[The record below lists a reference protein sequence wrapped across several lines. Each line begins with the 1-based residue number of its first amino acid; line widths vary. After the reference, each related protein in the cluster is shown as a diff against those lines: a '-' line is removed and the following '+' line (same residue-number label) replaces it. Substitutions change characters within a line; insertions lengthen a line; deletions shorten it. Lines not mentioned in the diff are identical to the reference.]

1 MISLNAIVSRIESFA
16 ANHYFIK
23 TFSFGK
29 SADSLDIEKLGTY
42 PALYLVYNGADYG
55 EGTKTYNFELYLIDL
70 PGREEEIEEQRK
82 EAVSDSEQCL
92 EDILA
97 DIESGGNIFLFD
109 EDYNVENGSVLPVYA
124 THSNVLAGALLDI
137 SISVPYDRSACN
149 LPLDGVQPE
158 GGEFTYARR
167 GLLRMLT
174 INGATDVLSVNTIR
188 VPNGTLTDNG
198 NGDVT
203 LSISGAGGG
212 VSSVNEVEPDVN
224 GNIALDTDDIP
235 EGASNLYYTDARADA
250 RIAAASVTDLSD
262 VTSAGS
268 GAIITTSERTQI
280 GTNTSDI
287 AANAGAISTL
297 DGEAIKSVNSL
308 LPTAGNLALDTD
320 DIGEGG
326 TNLYYTDARVD
337 ARVAALD
344 LATESY
350 VNTQV
355 GNEESARIS
364 ADSVL
369 QGQINTLA
377 GSVSTNSTDIS
388 DLENGVGNVT
398 SVNSLTGDVTLSAGS
413 NVTLTQVGND
423 IEISSSGGGGGG
435 GGHSFGIIDVP
446 GQSSIIAD
454 SGNDTLNINEGTG
467 IQLTTNAGTDTLTIG
482 IDATTTDIPEGTNLY
497 YTEARVSANT
507 DVAANTAK
515 LAGIEAGAEVNPT
528 SSEIK
533 TAYESNAN
541 TNAYTDAEKSK
552 LSGIAAGAEVNVNA
566 DWSATSGDAQIL
578 NKPTLAAVATSGAY
592 ADLSGTPT
600 IPTSLS
606 DLSGDTDDITEGST
620 NLYFTNTRADA
631 RISAASI
638 LDLNDT
644 PSTYGTNGQVLTTD
658 GSGSTS
664 WVTPSG
670 GGGGNPYPKHHAL
683 WQGSVSGTSTPQSVV
698 SWVGFPTWAQ
708 VSGFVVVTWDSS
720 SAVNA
725 AKEYIV
731 PQTGLYEANCFFA
744 YRANGNAAVKFINA
758 FAINGSP
765 VQYMARTTKNL
776 IGTEYD
782 GVGGTGVLRLSA
794 GDRVTFLPYVSVLSG
809 PTPSIVYSSAY
820 MHFAIRMIDG

>member
-82 EAVSDSEQCL
+82 EVVSDSEQCL

-97 DIESGGNIFLFD
+97 DIESGGNIFLLD

-124 THSNVLAGALLDI
+124 THSNVLAGSLLDV

-174 INGATDVLSVNTIR
+174 LNGETDVLSVNTIR

-235 EGASNLYYTDARADA
+235 EGDSNFYYTDARADA

-268 GAIITTSERTQI
+268 GAIITASERTQI
-280 GTNTSDI
+280 GTNTSAI

-308 LPTAGNLALDTD
+308 LPTAGAITLDTD

-344 LATESY
+344 LATETY

-355 GNEESARIS
+355 GNEASARIS
-364 ADSVL
+364 ADSSL

-377 GSVSTNSTDIS
+377 GSVSTNATDIS
-388 DLENGVGNVT
+388 NLENGIGNVT
-398 SVNSLTGDVTLSAGS
+398 SLNSLTGAVTLSAGA
-413 NVTLTQVGND
+413 NVTLNQVGNN

-435 GGHSFGIIDVP
+435 GSDSFNTIAVP
-446 GQSSIIAD
+446 GQSSIVAD
-454 SGNDTLNINEGTG
+454 HGNDTLNINAGTG
-467 IQLTTNAGTDTLTIG
+467 VVLATNAGTDTLTIG
-482 IDATTTDIPEGTNLY
+482 TTISVNGEPADASGDISVDTSLIPEGTNLY
-497 YTEARVSANT
+497 YTEARVSANVN
-507 DVAANTAK
+507 VAANTAK
-515 LAGIEAGAEVNPT
+515 LAGIEAGAEVN
-528 SSEIK
+528 
-533 TAYESNAN
+533 
-541 TNAYTDAEKSK
+541 
-552 LSGIAAGAEVNVNA
+552 VNA
-566 DWSATSGDAQIL
+566 DWNATSGDAEIL
-578 NKPTLAAVATSGAY
+578 NKPT
-592 ADLSGTPT
+592 
-600 IPTSLS
+600 IPDDISQLGGS
-606 DLSGDTDDITEGST
+606 TDDLAEGQT
-620 NLYFTNTRADA
+620 NLYYTDTRVQTYLTAEKIRANYPTATYSVAFTL
-631 RISAASI
+631 SASDEQKF
-638 LDLNDT
+638 LVCN
-644 PSTYGTNGQVLTTD
+644 
-658 GSGSTS
+658 
-664 WVTPSG
+664 
-670 GGGGNPYPKHHAL
+670 
-683 WQGSVSGTSTPQSVV
+683 
-698 SWVGFPTWAQ
+698 
-708 VSGFVVVTWDSS
+708 SS
-720 SAVNA
+720 SAFAVT
-725 AKEYIV
+725 I
-731 PQTGLYEANCFFA
+731 PSGLGADAEVLVYQA
-744 YRANGNAAVKFINA
+744 
-758 FAINGSP
+758 
-765 VQYMARTTKNL
+765 
-776 IGTEYD
+776 
-782 GVGGTGVLRLSA
+782 GTGKISITAGSGVTLRNTSNFASSTAERYAIIGLKQIGSSNVWV
-794 GDRVTFLPYVSVLSG
+794 VTGERTAL
-809 PTPSIVYSSAY
+809 
-820 MHFAIRMIDG
+820 

>member
-55 EGTKTYNFELYLIDL
+55 EATKTYNFELYLIDL

-174 INGATDVLSVNTIR
+174 LNGETDVLSVNTIR

-212 VSSVNEVEPDVN
+212 VSSVNDVSPDIN
-224 GNIALDTDDIP
+224 GNIALDSDDIP
-235 EGASNLYYTDARADA
+235 EGDSNLYYTDARADA

-268 GAIITTSERTQI
+268 GAIITASERTQI
-280 GTNTSDI
+280 GTNTSAI
-287 AANAGAISTL
+287 ADNASAISTL

-350 VNTQV
+350 VDAQV
-355 GNEESARIS
+355 GSEESARIS

-377 GSVSTNSTDIS
+377 GSVSTNATDIS
-388 DLENGVGNVT
+388 NLENGVGNVT
-398 SVNSLTGDVTLSAGS
+398 SLNSLTGAVTLSAGS

-435 GGHSFGIIDVP
+435 GSDSFNTIAVP
-446 GQSSIIAD
+446 GQSSIVAD
-454 SGNDTLNINEGTG
+454 HGNDTLNINAGTG
-467 IQLTTNAGTDTLTIG
+467 VVLTTNAGTDTLTIG
-482 IDATTTDIPEGTNLY
+482 TTISVNGEPADASGDISVDTSLIPEGTNLY
-497 YTEARVSANT
+497 YAEARVSANVN
-507 DVAANTAK
+507 VAANTAK
-515 LAGIEAGAEVNPT
+515 LAGIEAGAEVN
-528 SSEIK
+528 
-533 TAYESNAN
+533 
-541 TNAYTDAEKSK
+541 
-552 LSGIAAGAEVNVNA
+552 VNA
-566 DWSATSGDAQIL
+566 DWNATSGDAEIL
-578 NKPTLAAVATSGAY
+578 NKPT
-592 ADLSGTPT
+592 
-600 IPTSLS
+600 IPDDISQLGGS
-606 DLSGDTDDITEGST
+606 TDDLAEGQT
-620 NLYFTNTRADA
+620 NKYYTDTRVQTYLTAEKIRA
-631 RISAASI
+631 NYPTA
-638 LDLNDT
+638 
-644 PSTYGTNGQVLTTD
+644 TYGVAFTLSASDEQKFLVCN
-658 GSGSTS
+658 
-664 WVTPSG
+664 
-670 GGGGNPYPKHHAL
+670 
-683 WQGSVSGTSTPQSVV
+683 
-698 SWVGFPTWAQ
+698 
-708 VSGFVVVTWDSS
+708 SS
-720 SAVNA
+720 SAFAVT
-725 AKEYIV
+725 I
-731 PQTGLYEANCFFA
+731 PSGLGADAEVLVYQA
-744 YRANGNAAVKFINA
+744 
-758 FAINGSP
+758 
-765 VQYMARTTKNL
+765 
-776 IGTEYD
+776 
-782 GVGGTGVLRLSA
+782 GTGKISITAGSGVTLRNTSNFASSTAEQYAIIGLKQIGSSNVWV
-794 GDRVTFLPYVSVLSG
+794 VTGERTAL
-809 PTPSIVYSSAY
+809 
-820 MHFAIRMIDG
+820 

>member
-82 EAVSDSEQCL
+82 EAVSDAEQCL

-97 DIESGGNIFLFD
+97 DMESGGNIFLFD

-124 THSNVLAGALLDI
+124 THSNVLAGALLDVA
-137 SISVPYDRSACN
+137 ISVPYDRSACN
-149 LPLDGVQPE
+149 LPLDGVEPE
-158 GGEFTYARR
+158 GGGFTYARR
-167 GLLRMLT
+167 GLLRVLT
-174 INGATDVLSVNTIR
+174 LNGATDVLSVNTIR

-212 VSSVNEVEPDVN
+212 VSSVNDVEPDIN

-235 EGASNLYYTDARADA
+235 EGASNLYYTNARTDA
-250 RIAAASVTDLSD
+250 RIAAASVTNLSD

-280 GTNTSDI
+280 GTNTSAI

-344 LATESY
+344 LATETY
-350 VNTQV
+350 VDTQV

-364 ADSVL
+364 ADSNL
-369 QGQINTLA
+369 QTQINTNA
-377 GSVSTNSTDIS
+377 SGIATNESDITA
-388 DLENGVGNVT
+388 LEGRVTTAEADIAALEAETHVDTLNGLSGA
-398 SVNSLTGDVTLSAGS
+398 VTLSAGS

-435 GGHSFGIIDVP
+435 GSDSFNTIVVP
-446 GQSSIIAD
+446 GQSSIVAD
-454 SGNDTLNINEGTG
+454 HGNDTLYINEGTG
-467 IQLTTNAGTDTLTIG
+467 IQLTTDAVTDTLTIG

-515 LAGIEAGAEVNPT
+515 LAGIEAGAEVN
-528 SSEIK
+528 
-533 TAYESNAN
+533 
-541 TNAYTDAEKSK
+541 
-552 LSGIAAGAEVNVNA
+552 VNA
-566 DWSATSGDAQIL
+566 DWNATSGDAQIL

-592 ADLSGTPT
+592 ADLSGAPSLAAVATTGAYADLSGTPS

-620 NLYFTNTRADA
+620 NLYYTDTRVQTYLTAEKIAAAYPTITISGATLTLTSTYEQKMLICDRPTA
-631 RISAASI
+631 ITITISAGLGRDAEVLIYQANTGAVTITAGSGVT
-638 LDLNDT
+638 LRNTSGFNDIT
-644 PSTYGTNGQVLTTD
+644 AEQYAIIGLKQLGTTD
-658 GSGSTS
+658 V
-664 WVTPSG
+664 W
-670 GGGGNPYPKHHAL
+670 
-683 WQGSVSGTSTPQSVV
+683 
-698 SWVGFPTWAQ
+698 
-708 VSGFVVVTWDSS
+708 
-720 SAVNA
+720 
-725 AKEYIV
+725 II
-731 PQTGLYEANCFFA
+731 TGERKTA
-744 YRANGNAAVKFINA
+744 
-758 FAINGSP
+758 
-765 VQYMARTTKNL
+765 
-776 IGTEYD
+776 
-782 GVGGTGVLRLSA
+782 
-794 GDRVTFLPYVSVLSG
+794 
-809 PTPSIVYSSAY
+809 
-820 MHFAIRMIDG
+820 